1 VPDSI
6 HQYFDAAPQ
15 QGTERLRLWP
25 RPCQQ
30 VIEQNDIGGDLLDL
44 IVLGL
49 ERALGGRNQEAY
61 YKRSKRGE
69 KSGAEPL
76 RLLHRCSDEV
86 RAGTREVA
94 YLATHLQKR
103 RRMQLMKDQKRSGQY
118 PVLARSIDD

>member
-44 IVLGL
+44 IALGL
-49 ERALGGRNQEAY
+49 ERAFGRRNQEAY
-61 YKRSKRGE
+61 YSAASVARS
-69 KSGAEPL
+69 
-76 RLLHRCSDEV
+76 
-86 RAGTREVA
+86 
-94 YLATHLQKR
+94 
-103 RRMQLMKDQKRSGQY
+103 
-118 PVLARSIDD
+118 PVLSLTTSLASVFR